1 MGLRLL
7 GGLFCPPGPLPCF
20 AGVFIG
26 PVGCSVCLLVGRLCG
41 RGLLRGVIGG
51 FVSQFEEGINFG
63 VVGIAL
69 AVEHAAA
76 ILLDGDELV
85 EGLPVPGN
93 GGFSGGFDLRATTF
107 TR

>member
-63 VVGIAL
+63 VVCCPVRIEAGA
-69 AVEHAAA
+69 AV
-76 ILLDGDELV
+76 LLDGDELV

-93 GGFSGGFDLRATTF
+93 GGSSGGFDLRATTF